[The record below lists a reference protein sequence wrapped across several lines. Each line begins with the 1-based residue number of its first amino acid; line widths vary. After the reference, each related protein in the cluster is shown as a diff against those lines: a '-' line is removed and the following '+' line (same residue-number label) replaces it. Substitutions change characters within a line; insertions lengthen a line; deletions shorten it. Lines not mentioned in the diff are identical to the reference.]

1 MPIKRLM
8 QNASPQMPLIGRLRK
23 GAPKGANKPGQ
34 DLSYFRFTSEHGD
47 AKCEAM
53 FKEVYG
59 EQPQSIKVMLPY
71 PGVDSNF
78 DAWLELYKGK
88 QLISR
93 GDGET
98 EFGWRDDAGNWC
110 TGERPMTVIEGQNG
124 HRKAGRLQ
132 VVLPDLARAG
142 YMGLVQVQT
151 SSSTDISTIYS
162 RLLSYWEQSRG
173 NLQGILFNLV
183 RYQKAIRN
191 PRDNKM
197 YNKWLIDIIIDA
209 EWSRMQ
215 LEAQRQQ
222 AYGLLQPSSPP
233 AVPMLVDGAT
243 GEVMDDDWDEPE
255 YFEPESEPTEPEVVE
270 AETVSLE
277 EKWATIEAGGGTLY
291 QSHWPEIKNAFVESA
306 KEKRETE
313 EAQAN
318 FILELLEYRQS
329 NVNSFNGLVE
339 HVRKTLKVPAKKVKA
354 WIEGVEH
361 YEKRPSSEFI
371 EVLLGGNVPKGN
383 DATVIKWLNE
393 VLLPF

>member
-1 MPIKRLM
+1 
-8 QNASPQMPLIGRLRK
+8 MPLIGRLRK
-23 GAPKGANKPGQ
+23 GAPKGANKPGK

-59 EQPQSIKVMLPY
+59 DEPQSIKVMLPY

-98 EFGWRDDAGNWC
+98 EFGWRDEGGNWR

-151 SSSTDISTIYS
+151 GSSTDITTIYS

-183 RYQKAIRN
+183 RYQKAVRN

-215 LEAQRQQ
+215 LESQRQQ

-233 AVPMLVDGAT
+233 SVPMLVDGAT
-243 GEVMDDDWDEPE
+243 GEVMDDDWDDEPE
-255 YFEPESEPTEPEVVE
+255 LAEPESVEVIADDDALDMME
-270 AETVSLE
+270 AIGAV
-277 EKWATIEAGGGTLY
+277 LY
-291 QSHWPEIKNAFVESA
+291 QKHWPKIKTAFLKSA
-306 KEKRETE
+306 AAKRNTEKEQTD
-313 EAQAN
+313 
-318 FILELLEYRQS
+318 FILELLEHRQA
-329 NVNSFNGLVE
+329 NLTTVDGLVE
-339 HVRKTLKVPAKKVKA
+339 HLSKVLKKKTAQVKK
-354 WIEGVEH
+354 WIEAIDPQGN
-361 YEKRPSSEFI
+361 RQAQEFI
-371 EVLLGGNVPKGN
+371 EVFLGN
-383 DATVIKWLNE
+383 DLPDDDVINWASE
-393 VLLPF
+393 MMVPF

>member
-23 GAPKGANKPGQ
+23 GAPKGTNKPGK

-59 EQPQSIKVMLPY
+59 PEPQSIKVMLPY

-110 TGERPMTVIEGQNG
+110 TGERPMTVVEGQNG

-243 GEVMDDDWDEPE
+243 GEVMDDDWDDYGDE
-255 YFEPESEPTEPEVVE
+255 FDPTRPDDEPEVVG
-270 AETVSLE
+270 ADDGLLDM
-277 EKWATIEAGGGTLY
+277 IEAIGSALY
-291 QSHWPEIKNAFVESA
+291 QKHWPEIKPAFYKAAAKNAPNNQDGFVL
-306 KEKRETE
+306 TE
-313 EAQAN
+313 LEERQEA
-318 FILELLEYRQS
+318 LTD
-329 NVNSFNGLVE
+329 VGGLVE
-339 HVRKTLKVPAKKVKA
+339 HLRKSLKKKTAQVKKWVDA
-354 WIEGVEH
+354 IDPQGN
-361 YEKRPSSEFI
+361 RAPNEFI
-371 EVLLGGNVPKGN
+371 EVFLGLTVPSGSDEDIINWASEKM
-383 DATVIKWLNE
+383 V
-393 VLLPF
+393 PF